1 MNASIS
7 SRSRPHLDRPHSQTK
22 GQLCAM
28 IGTSNSFA
36 HQQKS
41 EATYLDVA
49 ANDHGQEKGLLV
61 QRALARVA
69 DADPHVIEIG
79 PGGGAAVTFLA
90 SQLEAEPRD
99 VRLTLI
105 EAPGITSHTLT
116 QAIDRFNT
124 VGTCALVRGWA
135 QDIATLVYEP
145 VDVISASA
153 LLHEVYSYGGAY
165 SGLHTMIRTF
175 PSVLKPYGF
184 FVYRDVYAV
193 DAPSLHEP
201 AVQSYSAPSWLQF
214 LRLFLP
220 HYLHH
225 GTHPYHHH
233 DDEVIVRQN
242 SRIVAASELDPRVC
256 AVIHGPIGLFREAQ
270 RHYITLRDHVWRS
283 GILGF
288 TPILDGQ
295 LSGDWIDFRTGHKR
309 VHFAFTDSAW
319 MSTND
324 RANIQAVSES
334 YGDHQ
339 VIDGDIFDAVTDVAL
354 NLFLAAVER
363 GNNDCGQIW
372 SSWLEREGRETYA
385 YLTADEL
392 LTAFAVH
399 SAETDTGI
407 PSVLM
412 PVQPTDV
419 FVRERHYYN
428 RFLGKNLANPLSD
441 AKQMV
446 LFQNIPVTD
455 SEALQHALGTI
466 RQHCSKPSLARVH
479 TAIHTR
485 G

>member
-1 MNASIS
+1 MIDTLNTFS
-7 SRSRPHLDRPHSQTK
+7 SQD
-22 GQLCAM
+22 
-28 IGTSNSFA
+28 
-36 HQQKS
+36 KS
-41 EATYLDVA
+41 ETAYLDVA
-49 ANDHGQEKGLLV
+49 ANDHGHEKGLLV
-61 QRALARVA
+61 HRALARVA
-69 DADPHVIEIG
+69 DSHPHIIEIG
-79 PGGGAAVTFLA
+79 PGGGAAVAFLTA
-90 SQLEAEPRD
+90 QLAAESRN

-105 EAPGITSHTLT
+105 EAPGVTSYSLAH
-116 QAIDRFNT
+116 AIEQFNT
-124 VGTCALVRGWA
+124 VGMCTLVHGCA
-135 QDIATLVYEP
+135 QDIASLVAEP

-193 DAPSLHEP
+193 DGPSLHEP
-201 AVQSYSAPSWLQF
+201 AVQSYTAPSWLQF

-220 HYLHH
+220 HYLRH

-242 SRIVAASELDPRVC
+242 SRIVAAPQLSPRAC
-256 AVIHGPIGLFREAQ
+256 AVIYAPIGLFREVQ

-288 TPILDGQ
+288 TPVLNGQ
-295 LSGDWIDFRTGHKR
+295 LSGDWIDYRIGHKR
-309 VHFAFTDSAW
+309 VHFTFTDNTLISP
-319 MSTND
+319 SD

-334 YGDHQ
+334 YSDHH

-354 NLFLAAVER
+354 NLFLAAVEH
-363 GNNDCGQIW
+363 GNNDCTQVW
-372 SSWLEREGRETYA
+372 ASWLEREGRETYA

-399 SAETDTGI
+399 SAETESGAP

-419 FVRERHYYN
+419 FIRERHYYN
-428 RFLGKNLANPLSD
+428 RFLTKNLANPLTD

-446 LFQNIPVTD
+446 LFQNIPITD
-455 SEALQHALGTI
+455 TEALQRALGTI
-466 RQHCSKPSLARVH
+466 RQHCAKPNLARVH